1 MTQDCNRTHV
11 TFADIIETPTATL
24 LSSSTRGKHG
34 RSNEDSTGGLNP
46 TPGGKKT
53 VVKRKPSSSLSRK
66 NKSPVEPLIPASS
79 SVTNDEDAKDRITPV
94 ASSFLSS
101 SPASTVA
108 EKKKGEDD
116 DSEKEEE
123 EEEDLHS
130 TYSWIPPGIS
140 CKQQVC
146 VSLSPSSYFFLSHDS
161 EK

>member
-34 RSNEDSTGGLNP
+34 RSNEDSAGGLNP
-46 TPGGKKT
+46 TLGGKKT

-79 SVTNDEDAKDRITPV
+79 SVTDDEDAKDRITPV

-101 SPASTVA
+101 SSASTVA
-108 EKKKGEDD
+108 EKKGEDD
-116 DSEKEEE
+116 DSEKE

-146 VSLSPSSYFFLSHDS
+146 LSPSSYFFLSHDS